1 MKVKHLKWSAA
12 LMLSLTMA
20 IPLGCSVTQ
29 AQEQEEPMELAEE
42 DQVTTK
48 NEETESEETT
58 STTDVE
64 TYYYTVYVKVG
75 ESTTV
80 SMSNEYDTWV
90 NSDGYEE
97 ILEYKENLGS
107 GYATNGITITGK
119 SAGQATLTRSYSDMR
134 YDLETGPYTVDVN
147 DVYTVIVVNEDD
159 DQIQTRTVDVVLIAS
174 TIKESRPE
182 DYTEPDGRYYH
193 IGTMTVDNLPAPG
206 KDVVVNIDEYE
217 TTLDKSTFVADP
229 NNKTVLTYD
238 DIDSW
243 YTLTS
248 VQREDG
254 TYYWRLQGRF
264 AVNDVE
270 TQSYLYTDGVENEEV
285 FADKTYT
292 TVKGTSAPKF
302 STDGTNPTR
311 EGYQFT
317 EWKKTVQEDGTIVYE
332 AQWKPVEEDF
342 QPASLVIT
350 LIDKETSKPVG
361 EAQTIQSEPGNVN
374 EDYTFVSGEYEVTI
388 PDGYTYKGDYPTV
401 TVKYGETAS
410 ATLYVEKATEQTQ
423 PGEDN
428 TNTTKPNQ
436 EETDKK
442 SEQANGT
449 NTGVAM
455 SLTGVF
461 GTMSVALAGMI
472 ALLKKKR

>member
-1 MKVKHLKWSAA
+1 MKMKHLKWGVA
-12 LMLSLTMA
+12 LVLSLAMA
-20 IPLGCSVTQ
+20 TPLGFSMVH
-29 AQEQEEPMELAEE
+29 AQEEFVELAEE
-42 DQVTTK
+42 SPAVIK
-48 NEETESEETT
+48 NEATENEKTT
-58 STTDVE
+58 PTTNVE
-64 TYYYTVYVKVG
+64 THYYTVYVKVG

-80 SMSNEYDTWV
+80 SMSDEFDTWV
-90 NSDGYEE
+90 GSSGYEE
-97 ILEYKENLGS
+97 ILEYKENLNS
-107 GYATNGITITGK
+107 GFATNGITITGK
-119 SAGQATLTRSYSDMR
+119 SAGQATLTRSYTDMR
-134 YDLETGPYTVDVN
+134 YDLDTGPYSVDVN
-147 DVYTVIVVNEDD
+147 DVYTVIVVDEND
-159 DQIQTRTVDVVLIAS
+159 DQMQARTVDVVLIAS
-174 TIKESRPE
+174 TIKDSRPE

-193 IGTMTVDNLPAPG
+193 IGTMVVNNLPAPG
-206 KDVVVNIDEYE
+206 KDVVVNIDEYAA
-217 TTLDKSTFVADP
+217 TLDKSSFVADP
-229 NNKTVLTYD
+229 NNQTVLTYD

-243 YTLTS
+243 YILTS

-270 TQSYLYTDGVENEEV
+270 TQKYVYTDGVENEEV
-285 FADKTYT
+285 FANKTYT
-292 TVKGTSAPKF
+292 TVKGTSVPKF
-302 STDGTNPTR
+302 STDGSNPTR
-311 EGYQFT
+311 EGYEFV
-317 EWKKTVQEDGTIVYE
+317 EWKETVQEDGTIVYE

-361 EAQTIQSEPGNVN
+361 EVQTIQSEPGNVN

-442 SEQANGT
+442 SEQTNGT

-455 SLTGVF
+455 SLAGVF
-461 GTMSVALAGMI
+461 GTMSIALAGMI
-472 ALLKKKR
+472 TLLKKKK

>member
-1 MKVKHLKWSAA
+1 MKMKHLKWGVA
-12 LMLSLTMA
+12 LVLSLAMA
-20 IPLGCSVTQ
+20 TPLGFSMVH
-29 AQEQEEPMELAEE
+29 AQEEFVELAEE
-42 DQVTTK
+42 SPAVIK
-48 NEETESEETT
+48 NEATENEKTT
-58 STTDVE
+58 PTTNVE
-64 TYYYTVYVKVG
+64 THYYTVYVKVG

-80 SMSNEYDTWV
+80 SMSDEFDTWV
-90 NSDGYEE
+90 GSSGYEE
-97 ILEYKENLGS
+97 ILEYKENLNS
-107 GYATNGITITGK
+107 GFATNGITITGK
-119 SAGQATLTRSYSDMR
+119 SAGQATLTRSYTDMR
-134 YDLETGPYTVDVN
+134 YDLDTGPYSVDVN
-147 DVYTVIVVNEDD
+147 DVYTVIVVDEND
-159 DQIQTRTVDVVLIAS
+159 DQMQARTVDVVLIAS
-174 TIKESRPE
+174 TIKDSRPE

-193 IGTMTVDNLPAPG
+193 IGTMVVNNLPAPG
-206 KDVVVNIDEYE
+206 KDVVVNIDEYAA
-217 TTLDKSTFVADP
+217 TLDKSSFVADP
-229 NNKTVLTYD
+229 NNQTVLTYD

-243 YTLTS
+243 YILTS

-270 TQSYLYTDGVENEEV
+270 TQKYVYTDGVENEEV
-285 FADKTYT
+285 FANKTYT
-292 TVKGTSAPKF
+292 TVKGTSVPKF
-302 STDGTNPTR
+302 STDGSNPTR
-311 EGYQFT
+311 EGYEFV
-317 EWKKTVQEDGTIVYE
+317 EWKETVQEDGTIVYE

-361 EAQTIQSEPGNVN
+361 EVQTIQSEPGNVN

-442 SEQANGT
+442 SEQTNGT
-449 NTGVAM
+449 NTAVAM
-455 SLTGVF
+455 SLAGVF
-461 GTMSVALAGMI
+461 GTMSIALAGMI
-472 ALLKKKR
+472 TLLKKKK

>member
-1 MKVKHLKWSAA
+1 MKMKHLKWGVA
-12 LMLSLTMA
+12 LVLSLAMA
-20 IPLGCSVTQ
+20 TPLGFSMVH
-29 AQEQEEPMELAEE
+29 AQEESVELAEE
-42 DQVTTK
+42 SPAVIK
-48 NEETESEETT
+48 NEATENEKTT
-58 STTDVE
+58 PTTNVE
-64 TYYYTVYVKVG
+64 THYYTVYVKVG

-80 SMSNEYDTWV
+80 SMSDEFDTWV
-90 NSDGYEE
+90 GSSGYEE
-97 ILEYKENLGS
+97 ILEYKENLNS
-107 GYATNGITITGK
+107 GFATNGITITGK
-119 SAGQATLTRSYSDMR
+119 SAGQATLTRSYTDMR
-134 YDLETGPYTVDVN
+134 YDLDTGPYSVDVN
-147 DVYTVIVVNEDD
+147 DVYTVIVVDEND
-159 DQIQTRTVDVVLIAS
+159 DQMQARTVDVVLIAS
-174 TIKESRPE
+174 TIKDSRPE

-193 IGTMTVDNLPAPG
+193 IGTMVVNNLPAPG
-206 KDVVVNIDEYE
+206 KDVVVNIDEYAA
-217 TTLDKSTFVADP
+217 TLDKSSFVADP
-229 NNKTVLTYD
+229 NNQTVLTYD

-243 YTLTS
+243 YILTS

-270 TQSYLYTDGVENEEV
+270 TQKYVYTDGVENEEV
-285 FADKTYT
+285 FANKTYT
-292 TVKGTSAPKF
+292 TVKGTSVPKF
-302 STDGTNPTR
+302 STDGSNPTR
-311 EGYQFT
+311 EGYEFV
-317 EWKKTVQEDGTIVYE
+317 EWKETVQEDGTIVYE

-442 SEQANGT
+442 SEQTNGT

-455 SLTGVF
+455 SLAGVF
-461 GTMSVALAGMI
+461 GTMSIALAGMI
-472 ALLKKKR
+472 TLLKKKK